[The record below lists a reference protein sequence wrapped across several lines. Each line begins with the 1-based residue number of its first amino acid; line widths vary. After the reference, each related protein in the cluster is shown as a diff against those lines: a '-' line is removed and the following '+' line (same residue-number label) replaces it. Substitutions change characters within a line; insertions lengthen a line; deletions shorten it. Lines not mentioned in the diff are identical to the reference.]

1 MTPPRLHRVI
11 EKKSTKDKII
21 SFLNTRI
28 CIVTTRI
35 DVIILVFL
43 MILFLLLCS
52 IIQGPTYGW
61 L

>member
-11 EKKSTKDKII
+11 EKKSTKDKIM

-43 MILFLLLCS
+43 MILFLLLYS

>member
-1 MTPPRLHRVI
+1 MTPPRLHRVK
-11 EKKSTKDKII
+11 EKRSNKDKII

>member
-1 MTPPRLHRVI
+1 MTPPRLHKV
-11 EKKSTKDKII
+11 EKKTRKEKIM

>member
-11 EKKSTKDKII
+11 EKKSTKDKIM

-35 DVIILVFL
+35 DVIIFVFL

>member
-1 MTPPRLHRVI
+1 MTPPRLHRVK
-11 EKKSTKDKII
+11 EKRSNKDKIL

-35 DVIILVFL
+35 DIIILVFL

>member
-35 DVIILVFL
+35 DVIIFVFL